1 MLDTP
6 LSSPACEVA
15 VHVRPS
21 ARHDQHSAL
30 PEPRPRPGGAAPV
43 TRGVAAAV
51 LAVATLITAANVCPA
66 RAATHAPASIVQQQ
80 PGHP

>member
-1 MLDTP
+1 M
-6 LSSPACEVA
+6 
-15 VHVRPS
+15 
-21 ARHDQHSAL
+21 
-30 PEPRPRPGGAAPV
+30 

-51 LAVATLITAANVCPA
+51 LAVAALITAANACPA